1 MITRRPR
8 SGRQRAT
15 LPPPTDNLSVP
26 GGKITGMTDE
36 ERRWAD
42 PHATTAVRKF
52 LRRHRRVVETVLTA
66 ARLDGLDEF
75 ADAAVEYAAN
85 PAGPAT
91 PEGAAVVFAIAQQA
105 AIAYRTGAQREQEF
119 IDRFIDSWMNE
130 HGYAFTAAVA
140 ETRRGL
146 RVEEPEPRAG
156 RMTPWLRATV
166 PSEDPEPA
174 AETLSL
180 RVHARLGVQPPS
192 PGGDTPH
199 APAEPKSV
207 TTDQIRR
214 LEAAMVDARRWRAAA
229 HRRLVL
235 EDPALG
241 QLARRLVWASFDGR
255 GTVTGTFRIDAEG
268 VLRAVDDGPVELPRE
283 TLVGVAHPLHL
294 SESLAAWR
302 NSFAG
307 NRLRQPFEQL
317 ERRTYALTPEEAEA
331 DRLSRFTDRQVRT
344 DRVFGLQQLG
354 WELSGERLYR
364 RFGPSREVAVTLDPG
379 LAGGYRY
386 EPELQ
391 RVLTVELRGGT
402 FGSFDAVTA
411 SELIRQLERLAA

>member
-1 MITRRPR
+1 
-8 SGRQRAT
+8 
-15 LPPPTDNLSVP
+15 
-26 GGKITGMTDE
+26 MTDE

-52 LRRHRRVVETVLTA
+52 LRRHRRAMETVLTA

-75 ADAAVEYAAN
+75 ADAAAEYAAD
-85 PAGPAT
+85 PAGSVT
-91 PEGAAVVFAIAQQA
+91 PEGAAVVFAIAQRA

-119 IDRFIDSWMNE
+119 IDRFVDSWLNE
-130 HGYAFTAAVA
+130 HGYAFAAVVA

-146 RVEEPEPRAG
+146 RIEDPEPRAG
-156 RMTPWLRATV
+156 RMTPWLRATA
-166 PSEDPEPA
+166 PGEEPEPA
-174 AETLSL
+174 AEMLSL
-180 RVHARLGVQPPS
+180 RVHARLGAQPPS
-192 PGGDTPH
+192 PGAGTPH
-199 APAEPKSV
+199 APPDPKSV

-214 LEAAMVDARRWRAAA
+214 LEAAMVDGRRWRAAA

-235 EDPALG
+235 DDPALG
-241 QLARRLVWASFDGR
+241 PLAQRLVWASFDGL
-255 GTVTGTFRIDAEG
+255 GTVTGTFRIDTEG
-268 VLRAVDDGPVELPRE
+268 VLRAVNDGSVELPRE

-294 SESLAAWR
+294 AEYLEAWR

-317 ERRTYALTPEEAEA
+317 DRRTYALTSEEAEA

-344 DRVFGLQQLG
+344 DRVFGLQHLG
-354 WELSGERLYR
+354 WEVSGVLLYR

-379 LAGGYRY
+379 LEGGYRY

-391 RVLTVELRGGT
+391 RVLAVELRGGT